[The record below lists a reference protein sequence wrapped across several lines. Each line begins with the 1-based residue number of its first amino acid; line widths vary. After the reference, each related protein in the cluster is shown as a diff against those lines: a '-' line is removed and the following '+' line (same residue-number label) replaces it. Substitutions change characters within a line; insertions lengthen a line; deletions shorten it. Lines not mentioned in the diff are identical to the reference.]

1 MQERIY
7 ADEDGSR
14 KEEIALL
21 KGLDEHGFRYVKSSS
36 ALLLLR
42 MLPFNSTSKHG
53 APAVFI
59 LMVLCVD
66 AAPSM
71 RG

>member
-7 ADEDGSR
+7 ADEDGAR

-36 ALLLLR
+36 SSA
-42 MLPFNSTSKHG
+42 
-53 APAVFI
+53 I
-59 LMVLCVD
+59 
-66 AAPSM
+66 AAHASSQFSLKAWRTLHSP
-71 RG
+71 